1 MVKPRPLRSITLLL
15 IAVTVLLAQFS
26 AAGTASPRVGTA
38 DTGILLLAHGG
49 KYQRWNDEVAK
60 VAAEVDQSM
69 PVEVAF
75 GMANKRSMQQA
86 IERLITRGVREI
98 VAVPLFISSHSSVIT
113 STQYLLGARNDAPPE
128 LAVYAALDHSH
139 GAAHAV
145 SEPQDASFDPATPI
159 ESPVVPILMTT
170 ALDRHP
176 LVAEILLSNALSI
189 SHDPAHEV
197 VLVVAHGPVEHEDN
211 LKWLSDMEVLVKH
224 LRAAQLFKRVE
235 FLTARDDAPEPVR
248 AQATA
253 ALRAAIERAAGEG
266 NNVLMVPLLLSYGGV
281 EERIKQR
288 LDGLEFTMAPRGLL
302 PDARLAQWVLL
313 TAQTAQ

>member
-1 MVKPRPLRSITLLL
+1 MVKPRPLRSIMLLL
-15 IAVTVLLAQFS
+15 IAATVLFAQFS
-26 AAGTASPRVGTA
+26 AAGTASPQVGTA

-60 VAAEVDQSM
+60 VAAGVDKSM

-75 GMANKRSMQQA
+75 GMANKQSMQHA
-86 IERLITRGVREI
+86 IERLVTRGVREI

-139 GAAHAV
+139 GAAHAM
-145 SEPQDASFDPATPI
+145 SEPQDTSFDPATPI
-159 ESPVVPILMTT
+159 ESPVPIRMTA

-224 LRAAQLFKRVE
+224 LRAAQRFKRVE

-253 ALRAAIERAAGEG
+253 ALRAAIERATGEG
-266 NNVLMVPLLLSYGGV
+266 NKVLMVPLLLSYGGV